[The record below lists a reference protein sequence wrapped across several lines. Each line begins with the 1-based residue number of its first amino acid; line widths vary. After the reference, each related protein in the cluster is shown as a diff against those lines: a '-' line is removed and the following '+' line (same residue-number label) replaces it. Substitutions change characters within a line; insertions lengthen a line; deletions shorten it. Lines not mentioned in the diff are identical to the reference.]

1 MTTKELKD
9 SVIREFKIT
18 TLALRNRNT
27 IFLLAFVI
35 LIFGG
40 ISYKG
45 LPKELFPDI
54 VIPTILVQTTYPGN
68 APIDIENLITRPLEK
83 EIESINGIKQLSSTS
98 AQDASMV
105 FVEFN
110 TDVLIE
116 DALSEVKDAVDKAM
130 SELPNDLLFDPLVMD
145 IDLSEF
151 PIININLSGDFS
163 LEELREYA
171 EYLEDE
177 IERIPEIS
185 KVELEGLN
193 EKEIQI
199 DVDLHKMEALDLTFY
214 DIETAVTAE
223 NVSISGGEI
232 KLGSARRSI
241 RTIGE
246 FTTVEEMGDII
257 IKREMGNTVQLKDI
271 ANVVDG
277 YAEPSS
283 HARLDKQPV
292 VSVQVIKKGGEN
304 LLDATDQIFAT
315 LDQAK
320 ASGRLPA
327 DLNLT
332 LTNDQSDM
340 VRIQLHNLENS
351 MIMGVI
357 FVVLVLFYF
366 LGTRNALFVGI
377 AIPMSMFTS
386 FIVLNILGYKLS
398 MIVLF
403 SLILALGMLVDNGIV
418 VVENIYRFVSRGYKP
433 FEAAKQ
439 AVGEIAMP
447 IIASTATTL
456 AAFLPLAFWEGM
468 IGEFMKALPITL
480 IIVLTSSLFVALV
493 IIPVFSATFIR
504 VGGTAYDS
512 KPNKRKGYRIA
523 LSMLGIAV
531 LFFLVGWRFMANLLA
546 LFAIIGILNLAFF
559 HKAELWFQNVF
570 LVWLERIYL
579 RSLQF
584 ALRKRNPLWFFLGTI
599 GLLFFTLVL
608 FGIRQPQV
616 NFFPVNAPN
625 YINVVAEF
633 PIGTDIS
640 ETDRFM
646 REDLEEDIFRLIDPY
661 NDIVQSVL
669 TTVGKG
675 GEEDLSNMSVGGTP
689 HKAVSTITFVDY
701 ELRKG
706 VDTRAIMRTI
716 SDELIGK
723 YPGVILSIEK
733 DAMGP
738 PAGKA
743 INIEIAGQDFEDLL
757 FLADSMMTYIDMAKI
772 DGIEGLKSNLTIG
785 KPELLVTIDREK
797 ARRYG
802 LSTMQIA
809 GTIRT
814 SLFGKEISDYKVG
827 EDEYPI
833 QLRLED
839 KYRYDVP
846 SLLNQKIIFNEEGR
860 NIGVP
865 ISAVADF
872 AYTSTYGSVRRKD
885 MTRVITVFSNV
896 IEGYNATEINNQIAE
911 RLTDFQLPEGYSYAF
926 TGEQQE
932 QAESMAF
939 LGRAML
945 IALALMLVILVSQF
959 NSVIRP
965 AIILASI
972 LFSTIGVLG
981 GISTFRM
988 DFVVIMTGIG
998 IISLA
1003 GIVVNNAIVLIDYI
1017 ELLKARKRKE
1027 LGMEEGT
1034 FLPTSIARECI
1045 EQGGK
1050 TRLRPVLLTAITTIL
1065 GLLPLAVGLNIDF
1078 RGLFTSYEPNI
1089 YFGGPQVL
1097 FWGPMAWTVIFGL
1110 TFSTFLTLVIV
1121 PVMYRLTTLVQQRMI
1136 NIIQLRRNN
1145 NGDAE
1150 NGQIGPVQ
1158 PDPLPVE

>member
-1 MTTKELKD
+1 MTAKEIKD
-9 SVIREFKIT
+9 TVIREFKIT
-18 TLALRNRNT
+18 TLALKNKNT
-27 IFLLAFVI
+27 VFLLAFVI
-35 LIFGG
+35 LLFGG
-40 ISYKG
+40 ISYNN

-68 APIDIENLITRPLEK
+68 APIDIENLITRPIEK
-83 EIESINGIKQLSSTS
+83 EIEGINGIKTLSSTS

-110 TDVLIE
+110 TNVNIE
-116 DALSEVKDAVDKAM
+116 DALSDVKDAVDNAKR
-130 SELPNDLLFDPLVMD
+130 ELPNDLMFDPLVMD

-151 PIININLSGDFS
+151 PILNINLSGDFS
-163 LEELREYA
+163 LEELRDYA

-177 IERIPEIS
+177 IESISEIS
-185 KVELEGLN
+185 KVELQGLN
-193 EKEIQI
+193 EKEIRI
-199 DVDLHKMEALDLTFY
+199 DVDLLKMEALELTFF
-214 DIETAVTAE
+214 DIEMAVAAE
-223 NVSISGGEI
+223 NISISGGEI

-246 FTTVEEMGDII
+246 FQSIEEIGDII

-271 ANVVDG
+271 ADVFDG
-277 YAEPSS
+277 YADPESY
-283 HARLDKQPV
+283 ARLNKQPV

-304 LLDATDQIFAT
+304 LLAATDKIFET
-315 LDQAK
+315 LDQARQ
-320 ASGRLPA
+320 SGRIPA
-327 DLNLT
+327 DLNMT

-340 VRIQLHNLENS
+340 VRLQINNLENS

-386 FIVLNILGYKLS
+386 FIILNMIGYKLN

-418 VVENIYRFVSRGYKP
+418 VVENIYRFVSKGYKP
-433 FEAAKQ
+433 FEAARQ
-439 AVGEIAMP
+439 AVGEIAVP

-456 AAFLPLAFWEGM
+456 AAFIPLAFWGGM
-468 IGEFMKALPITL
+468 TGEFMKALPITL
-480 IIVLTSSLFVALV
+480 MIVLSSSLFVALI
-493 IIPVFSATFIR
+493 IIPVISATFIR
-504 VGGTAYDS
+504 VGGTEFDS
-512 KPNKRKGYRIA
+512 KPDKKKGYRTILILA
-523 LSMLGIAV
+523 GAAV
-531 LFFLVGWRFMANLLA
+531 LLHIIKWPMLANLMV
-546 LFAIIGILNLAFF
+546 LFAIIGFLNIVFF

-570 LVWLERIYL
+570 LVWLEKIYTK
-579 RSLQF
+579 SLQY
-584 ALRKRNPLWFFLGTI
+584 ALRGRNPLWFFIGTI
-599 GLLFFTLVL
+599 GLMFFTMIL

-616 NFFPVNAPN
+616 TFFPINSPN
-625 YINVVAEF
+625 YINVIAEF
-633 PIGTDIS
+633 PIGTDIE

-646 REDLEEDIFRLIDPY
+646 KEELEEDVFRLLEPHR
-661 NDIVQSVL
+661 DIVKSVL

-675 GEEDLSNMSVGGTP
+675 GEEDLSNMSIGGTP
-689 HKAVSTITFVDY
+689 HKALTTVTFVDY
-701 ELRKG
+701 EFRKG
-706 VDTRAIMRTI
+706 IDTRAIMRVI

-723 YPGVILSIEK
+723 YPGVQLSVEK
-733 DAMGP
+733 DNMGP

-743 INIEIAGQDFEDLL
+743 INIEISGQDFEELL
-757 FLADSMMTYIDMAKI
+757 YLSDSMMTFIDMANI
-772 DGIEGLKSNLTIG
+772 EGVEGLKSNLTVG

-809 GTIRT
+809 STIRT
-814 SLFGKEISDYKVG
+814 SLFGKEISDFKVG

-833 QLRLED
+833 QLRLQE
-839 KYRYDVP
+839 KYRYNVP
-846 SLLNQKIIFNEEGR
+846 ALMNQKIIFNEDGK

-872 AYTSTYGSVRRKD
+872 TYSSTYGSVRRKNMD
-885 MTRVITVFSNV
+885 RVITVFSNV
-896 IEGYNATEINNQIAE
+896 IEGYNSTEINNLIAE
-911 RLTDFQLPEGYSYAF
+911 RLSNFELPEGYTYSF

-932 QAESMAF
+932 QQESMAF

-945 IALALMLVILVSQF
+945 IALALILLILVTQF

-972 LFSTIGVLG
+972 LFSTIGVFG
-981 GISTFRM
+981 GIATFKM
-988 DFVVIMTGIG
+988 DFVVVMTGIG

-1003 GIVVNNAIVLIDYI
+1003 GIVVNNAIVLVDYI

-1027 LGMEEGT
+1027 LGLEEGS
-1034 FLPTSIARECI
+1034 FLPLKLATECI
-1045 EQGGK
+1045 VQGGK

-1078 RGLFTSYEPNI
+1078 RGLFAELAPNL
-1089 YFGGPQVL
+1089 YFGGPQAI
-1097 FWGPMAWTVIFGL
+1097 FWGAMAWTVIFGL
-1110 TFSTFLTLVIV
+1110 TFSTFLTLIIV
-1121 PVMYRLTTLVQQRMI
+1121 PVMYRLTTLIQKRMI
-1136 NIIQLRRNN
+1136 NLLALRKNN
-1145 NGDAE
+1145 NGQKA
-1150 NGQIGPVQ
+1150 VA
-1158 PDPLPVE
+1158 PVE

>member
-1 MTTKELKD
+1 MSAKEIKD
-9 SVIREFKIT
+9 SVIREFKLT

-27 IFLLAFVI
+27 VFLLAFVI
-35 LIFGG
+35 LLFGG
-40 ISYKG
+40 ISYKN

-83 EIESINGIKQLSSTS
+83 EIDGINGIKELSSTS
-98 AQDASMV
+98 AQDASMI

-110 TDVLIE
+110 TDVNID
-116 DALSEVKDAVDKAM
+116 DALSDVKDAVDKAM

-145 IDLSEF
+145 IDLAEF

-163 LEELREYA
+163 LEELREYG

-177 IERIPEIS
+177 IEGISEIS

-193 EKEIQI
+193 EREILI
-199 DVDLHKMEALDLTFY
+199 DVDLHKMEAMELSFY

-246 FTTVEEMGDII
+246 FKSVKEIEDII
-257 IKREMGNTVQLKDI
+257 IKREFGRIVYLKDVADVI
-271 ANVVDG
+271 DG
-277 YAEPSS
+277 YADPDSY
-283 HARLDKQPV
+283 ARLDKQPV

-304 LLDATDQIFAT
+304 LLAATDQIFET
-315 LDQAK
+315 LDMARE
-320 ASGRLPA
+320 SDRIPA

-366 LGTRNALFVGI
+366 LGTRNALFVGL

-386 FIVLNILGYKLS
+386 FVVLNLIGFKLN

-439 AVGEIAMP
+439 AVGEIAVP

-456 AAFLPLAFWEGM
+456 AAFIPLAFWGGLT
-468 IGEFMKALPITL
+468 GEFMKALPITL

-512 KPNKRKGYRIA
+512 KPNKKKGYTIA
-523 LSMLGIAV
+523 FIMLGITLPFYLLKAY
-531 LFFLVGWRFMANLLA
+531 FFANLLA
-546 LFAIIGILNLAFF
+546 LFAIIGILNLLFF
-559 HKAELWFQNVF
+559 HKAELWFQQVF
-570 LVWLERIYL
+570 LVWLEKIYT
-579 RSLQF
+579 RSLKF
-584 ALRKRNPLWFFLGTI
+584 ALSKRRPVWFFFSTI
-599 GLLFFTLVL
+599 ALLFFTLIL
-608 FGIRQPQV
+608 FGIRSPQV

-625 YINVVAEF
+625 YINIVAEF
-633 PIGTDIS
+633 PIGTDIT

-646 REDLEEDIFRLIDPY
+646 KEELEEDVFRLIEPY
-661 NDIVQSVL
+661 QDIVKSVL

-689 HKAVSTITFVDY
+689 HKALTTVTFVDY
-701 ELRKG
+701 EFRKKI
-706 VDTRAIMRTI
+706 DTRAIMREI
-716 SDELIGK
+716 SEELIGK
-723 YPGVILSIEK
+723 YPGVQLSIEK
-733 DAMGP
+733 DNMGP
-738 PAGKA
+738 PAGKP
-743 INIEIAGQDFEDLL
+743 INIEIVGQDFNDLL
-757 FLADSMMTYIDMAKI
+757 FLADSMMTYIDMANI
-772 DGIEGLKSNLTIG
+772 DGIEGLKINLTVG
-785 KPELLVTIDREK
+785 KPELLVNIDREK
-797 ARRYG
+797 ARMYG
-802 LSTMQIA
+802 VSTMQIA
-809 GTIRT
+809 STLRT
-814 SLFGKEISDYKVG
+814 ALFGKEISDFKVG

-833 QLRLED
+833 QLRLKE

-846 SLLNQKIIFNEEGR
+846 ALMNQKITFNEEGQ
-860 NIGVP
+860 NIQVP
-865 ISAVADF
+865 ISSVTDF
-872 AYTSTYGSVRRKD
+872 TYSTTYGSVRRKD
-885 MTRVITVFSNV
+885 MDRVITVFSNV
-896 IEGYNATEINNQIAE
+896 IEGYNATAINAQIAAALANFE
-911 RLTDFQLPEGYSYAF
+911 LPDGYTYAF

-932 QAESMAF
+932 QEESMAF

-945 IALALMLVILVSQF
+945 IALALILLILVSQF
-959 NSVIRP
+959 NSIIRP

-972 LFSTIGVLG
+972 VFSTIGVFG

-988 DFVVIMTGIG
+988 DFVVVMTGIG
-998 IISLA
+998 IVSLA

-1017 ELLKARKRKE
+1017 ELLKARRRKDMGLE
-1027 LGMEEGT
+1027 PDA
-1034 FLPTSIARECI
+1034 FLPMGIATDCI
-1045 EQGGK
+1045 IQGGK
-1050 TRLRPVLLTAITTIL
+1050 TRLRPVLLTAITTVL

-1078 RGLFTSYEPNI
+1078 QGLFTSFAPNI

-1121 PVMYRLTTLVQQRMI
+1121 PVMYRLTTQMQKKMI
-1136 NIIQLRRNN
+1136 KLIQLRKQN
-1145 NGDAE
+1145 NGE
-1150 NGQIGPVQ
+1150 PV
-1158 PDPLPVE
+1158 LAK

>member
-1 MTTKELKD
+1 MSAKEIKD
-9 SVIREFKIT
+9 SVIREFKLT
-18 TLALRNRNT
+18 TLALKNRNT
-27 IFLLAFVI
+27 VFLLAFII
-35 LIFGG
+35 LLFGG

-83 EIESINGIKQLSSTS
+83 EIDGINGIKELSSTS
-98 AQDASMV
+98 AQDASMI

-110 TDVLIE
+110 TDVDID
-116 DALSEVKDAVDKAM
+116 DALTDVKDAVDKAK
-130 SELPNDLLFDPLVMD
+130 SELPNDLMFDPLVMD

-163 LEELREYA
+163 LEELRDYA

-177 IERIPEIS
+177 IESISEIS

-193 EKEIQI
+193 EREILI
-199 DVDLHKMEALDLTFY
+199 NVDLHKMEALELSFF
-214 DIETAVTAE
+214 DIEMAVTAE

-246 FTTVEEMGDII
+246 FKSMKEIEDII
-257 IKREMGNTVQLKDI
+257 IKREFGRIVYLKDVADVI
-271 ANVVDG
+271 DG
-277 YAEPSS
+277 YADPDSY
-283 HARLDKQPV
+283 ARLDRHPV

-304 LLDATDQIFAT
+304 LLAATDQIFET
-315 LDQAK
+315 LDHAK
-320 ASGRLPA
+320 ESGRIPA

-340 VRIQLHNLENS
+340 VRVQLHNLENS

-366 LGTRNALFVGI
+366 LGTRNALFVGL

-386 FIVLNILGYKLS
+386 FVILNMIGYKLN
-398 MIVLF
+398 MMVLF

-439 AVGEIAMP
+439 AVGEIAVP

-456 AAFLPLAFWEGM
+456 AAFVPLAFWGGM
-468 IGEFMKALPITL
+468 TGEFMKALPITL

-504 VGGTAYDS
+504 VGGSEYDS
-512 KPNKRKGYRIA
+512 TPNKKKGYTIA
-523 LSMLGIAV
+523 FIMLGITIPFY
-531 LFFLVGWRFMANLLA
+531 LMKSTFFANLLA
-546 LFAIIGILNLAFF
+546 LFAIIGILNLLIF
-559 HKAELWFQNVF
+559 HKAELWFQRVF
-570 LVWLERIYL
+570 LVWLEKIYTRTL
-579 RSLQF
+579 IF
-584 ALRKRNPLWFFLGTI
+584 ALTKRRPLWFFIGTI
-599 GLLFFTLVL
+599 ALLFFTLIL
-608 FGIRQPQV
+608 FGIRSPQV

-625 YINVVAEF
+625 YINVIAEF

-646 REDLEEDIFRLIDPY
+646 KEQLEEDVFALIEPY
-661 NDIVQSVL
+661 QDIVKSVL

-675 GEEDLSNMSVGGTP
+675 GEEDLSNMSVGDTP
-689 HKAVSTITFVDY
+689 HKALTTVTFVDY
-701 ELRKG
+701 EYRKKR
-706 VDTRAIMRTI
+706 DTRAIMREI
-716 SDELIGK
+716 SEALIGK
-723 YPGVILSIEK
+723 YPGVQLSVEK

-738 PAGKA
+738 PAGKP
-743 INIEIAGQDFEDLL
+743 INIEIVGQEFNELIY
-757 FLADSMMTYIDMAKI
+757 LADSMMTFIDRAGI
-772 DGIEGLKSNLTIG
+772 DGIEGLKINLTVG
-785 KPELLVTIDREK
+785 KPELLVNIDREK

-802 LSTMQIA
+802 VSTMQIA
-809 GTIRT
+809 STLRT
-814 SLFGKEISDYKVG
+814 SLFGKEISDFKVG
-827 EDEYPI
+827 EDEYPM
-833 QLRLED
+833 QLRLQE

-846 SLLNQKIIFNEEGR
+846 ALMNQKITFSEDGR
-860 NIGVP
+860 NIQVP
-865 ISAVADF
+865 ISSVADF
-872 AYTSTYGSVRRKD
+872 TYSTTYGSVRRKNMD
-885 MTRVITVFSNV
+885 RVIMVYSNI
-896 IEGYNATEINNQIAE
+896 IEGYNGTEINAQIAAS
-911 RLTDFQLPEGYSYAF
+911 LGNFKLPEGYTFAF

-932 QAESMAF
+932 QEESMAF

-945 IALALMLVILVSQF
+945 IALALILLILVSQF
-959 NSVIRP
+959 NSIIRP
-965 AIILASI
+965 AIILVSI
-972 LFSTIGVLG
+972 LFSTIGVFG

-988 DFVVIMTGIG
+988 DFVVVMTGIG
-998 IISLA
+998 IVSLA

-1017 ELLKARKRKE
+1017 ELLKARKRKDM
-1027 LGMEEGT
+1027 GMGPDT
-1034 FLPTSIARECI
+1034 FLPIDIANKCI
-1045 EQGGK
+1045 IEGGK

-1078 RGLFTSYEPNI
+1078 QGLFSSFSPNI

-1110 TFSTFLTLVIV
+1110 TFSTILTLLIV
-1121 PVMYRLTTLVQQRMI
+1121 PVMYRLTTLVQLRLI
-1136 NIIQLRRNN
+1136 NFIKLRQDN
-1145 NGDAE
+1145 NGNETALAE
-1150 NGQIGPVQ
+1150 
-1158 PDPLPVE
+1158 

>member
-1 MTTKELKD
+1 MSAKEIKD
-9 SVIREFKIT
+9 SVIREFKLT
-18 TLALRNRNT
+18 TLSLKNRNT
-27 IFLLAFVI
+27 VFLLAFVI
-35 LIFGG
+35 LLFGG
-40 ISYKG
+40 ISYKN

-54 VIPTILVQTTYPGN
+54 VIPTIMVQTTYPGN

-83 EIESINGIKQLSSTS
+83 EIDGINGIKELSSTS
-98 AQDASMV
+98 AQDASLI

-110 TDVLIE
+110 TDVNID
-116 DALSEVKDAVDKAM
+116 DALSDVKDAVDKAKG
-130 SELPNDLLFDPLVMD
+130 ELPNDLLFDPLVMD
-145 IDLSEF
+145 IDLAEF

-177 IERIPEIS
+177 IESISEIS
-185 KVELEGLN
+185 KVEMEGLN
-193 EKEIQI
+193 EREILI
-199 DVDLHKMEALDLTFY
+199 NVDLHKMEALELSFY
-214 DIETAVTAE
+214 DIEMAVTAE

-246 FTTVEEMGDII
+246 FKSIKEIEDII
-257 IKREMGNTVQLKDI
+257 IKREFGRIVYLKDAADVI
-271 ANVVDG
+271 DG
-277 YAEPSS
+277 YADPDSY
-283 HARLDKQPV
+283 ARLDRQPV

-304 LLDATDQIFAT
+304 LLAATDQIFET
-315 LDQAK
+315 LERAK
-320 ASGRLPA
+320 ESGRIPA

-366 LGTRNALFVGI
+366 LGTRNALFVGL

-386 FIVLNILGYKLS
+386 FVVLSMIGYKLN

-439 AVGEIAMP
+439 AVGEIAVP

-456 AAFLPLAFWEGM
+456 AAFLPLAFWGGM
-468 IGEFMKALPITL
+468 TGEFMKALPITL

-493 IIPVFSATFIR
+493 IIPVISATFIR
-504 VGGTAYDS
+504 VGGTEYDS
-512 KPNKRKGYRIA
+512 KPNKKKGYTIA
-523 LSMLGIAV
+523 FIMLAV
-531 LFFLVGWRFMANLLA
+531 TIPFYLMKAYFFANLLT
-546 LFAIIGILNLAFF
+546 LFATIGILNLLIF
-559 HKAELWFQNVF
+559 HKAELWFQQVF
-570 LVWLERIYL
+570 LVWLERIYT
-579 RSLQF
+579 RSLIF
-584 ALRKRNPLWFFLGTI
+584 ALSKRRPMWFFIGTI
-599 GLLFFTLVL
+599 GLLFFTLIL
-608 FGIRQPQV
+608 FGIRSPQV

-625 YINVVAEF
+625 YINIVAEL

-646 REDLEEDIFRLIDPY
+646 KEQLEEDVFTLIEPY
-661 NDIVQSVL
+661 QDIVKSVL

-689 HKAVSTITFVDY
+689 YKALTTITFVDY
-701 ELRKG
+701 EYRKKN
-706 VDTRAIMRTI
+706 DTRAIMREI
-716 SDELIGK
+716 SESLIGK
-723 YPGVILSIEK
+723 YPGVQLSIER

-738 PAGKA
+738 PAGKP
-743 INIEIAGQDFEDLL
+743 INIEIVGQKFDQLIY
-757 FLADSMMTYIDMAKI
+757 LADSMMTFIDMASI
-772 DGIEGLKSNLTIG
+772 DGIEGLKINLTVG
-785 KPELLVTIDREK
+785 KPELLVNIDREK
-797 ARRYG
+797 ARMYG
-802 LSTMQIA
+802 VSTMQIA
-809 GTIRT
+809 STLRT
-814 SLFGKEISDYKVG
+814 ALFGKEISDFKVG

-833 QLRLED
+833 QLRLQE

-846 SLLNQKIIFNEEGR
+846 ALMNQKITFNEDGQ
-860 NIGVP
+860 NIQVP
-865 ISAVADF
+865 ISSVADF
-872 AYTSTYGSVRRKD
+872 TYSTTYGSVRRKNLD
-885 MTRVITVFSNV
+885 RVITVYSNI
-896 IEGYNATEINNQIAE
+896 IEGYNATEINAQIAVT
-911 RLTDFQLPEGYSYAF
+911 LGNFKLPEGYTYAF

-932 QAESMAF
+932 QEESVAF

-945 IALALMLVILVSQF
+945 IALALILLILVSQF
-959 NSVIRP
+959 NSIIRP

-972 LFSTIGVLG
+972 LFSTIGVFG

-988 DFVVIMTGIG
+988 DFVVVMTGIG
-998 IISLA
+998 LVSLA

-1017 ELLKARKRKE
+1017 ELLKARRRKDMGLE
-1027 LGMEEGT
+1027 PDA
-1034 FLPTSIARECI
+1034 FLPVEIATKCI
-1045 EQGGK
+1045 IQGGK

-1078 RGLFTSYEPNI
+1078 RGLFTSFAPNL

-1110 TFSTFLTLVIV
+1110 TFSTVLTLLIV
-1121 PVMYRLTTLVQQRMI
+1121 PVMYRLTTLMQQRMI
-1136 NIIQLRRNN
+1136 NLIQLRKNN
-1145 NGDAE
+1145 NGNEPA
-1150 NGQIGPVQ
+1150 
-1158 PDPLPVE
+1158 LVE

>member
-1 MTTKELKD
+1 MTTKEIKD
-9 SVIREFKIT
+9 TVIREFKIT
-18 TLALRNRNT
+18 TLALKNRNT
-27 IFLLAFVI
+27 IFLLAAVI
-35 LIFGG
+35 LLFGG
-40 ISYKG
+40 ISYKN

-54 VIPTILVQTTYPGN
+54 VIPTIMVQTTYPGN

-83 EIESINGIKQLSSTS
+83 EIDGINGVVELASTS
-98 AQDASMV
+98 AQDASMI

-110 TDVLIE
+110 TSVDIE
-116 DALSEVKDAVDKAM
+116 DALSDVKDAVDNAKR
-130 SELPNDLLFDPLVMD
+130 ELPNDLLFDPLVMD

-163 LEELREYA
+163 LEELRDYA

-177 IERIPEIS
+177 IESISEIS
-185 KVELEGLN
+185 KVELQGLN
-193 EKEIQI
+193 EKEIRV

-214 DIETAVTAE
+214 DIEMAVSAE
-223 NVSISGGEI
+223 NISISGGEI

-246 FTTVEEMGDII
+246 FQSVDEIGDII
-257 IKREMGNTVQLKDI
+257 IKRDLGNTVQLKDI
-271 ANVVDG
+271 ADVIDG
-277 YAEPSS
+277 YADPQSY
-283 HARLDKQPV
+283 ARLDKQPV

-304 LLDATDQIFAT
+304 LLAATDKIFET
-315 LDQAK
+315 LDNAK
-320 ASGRLPA
+320 ASGRIPA

-340 VRIQLHNLENS
+340 VRIQLNNLENS

-366 LGTRNALFVGI
+366 LGTRNALFVGL

-386 FIVLNILGYKLS
+386 FIILQMIGYKLN
-398 MIVLF
+398 MIILF

-433 FEAAKQ
+433 FEAARQ
-439 AVGEIAMP
+439 AVGEIAVP

-456 AAFLPLAFWEGM
+456 AAFVPLAFWSGM
-468 IGEFMKALPITL
+468 TGEFMKALPITL

-493 IIPVFSATFIR
+493 IIPVFSATFIK
-504 VGGTAYDS
+504 VGGSAYDS
-512 KPNKRKGYRIA
+512 KPDKKKGYRIA
-523 LSMLGIAV
+523 FILLGVAILCFVVGWTALGNLLV
-531 LFFLVGWRFMANLLA
+531 LFAV
-546 LFAIIGILNLAFF
+546 IGVLNLVFF

-570 LVWLERIYL
+570 LVWLEKIYL
-579 RSLQF
+579 KSLQF

-616 NFFPVNAPN
+616 NFFPVNDPN
-625 YINVVAEF
+625 YINVIAEF
-633 PIGTDIS
+633 PIGTDIT

-646 REDLEEDIFRLIDPY
+646 KEELEEDIFRFMEPHK
-661 NDIVQSVL
+661 DIIKSIL

-701 ELRKG
+701 EFRKG
-706 VDTRAIMRTI
+706 ENTRAIMRGL
-716 SDELIGK
+716 SEELIGQ
-723 YPGVILSIEK
+723 YPGVQLSIEK

-738 PAGKA
+738 PSGKA
-743 INIEIAGQDFEDLL
+743 INIEISGQEFGELMYM
-757 FLADSMMTYIDMAKI
+757 ADSMMTYIEMAKI

-785 KPELLVTIDREK
+785 KPELLVAIDREK

-809 GTIRT
+809 STIRT
-814 SLFGKEISDYKVG
+814 SLFGKEISDFKVG
-827 EDEYPI
+827 EEEYPI
-833 QLRLED
+833 QLRLKED
-839 KYRYDVP
+839 YRYNVP
-846 SLLNQKIIFNEEGR
+846 ALMNQKIIFNEDGK

-872 AYTSTYGSVRRKD
+872 TYSSTYGSVRRKD
-885 MTRVITVFSNV
+885 MDRVITVFSNV
-896 IEGYNATEINNQIAE
+896 IEGFNATQINTEIAD
-911 RLTDFQLPEGYSYAF
+911 RLSGFELPDGYSYAF

-932 QAESMAF
+932 QQESTAF

-945 IALALMLVILVSQF
+945 IALALILLILVSQF
-959 NSVIRP
+959 NSIIRP

-972 LFSTIGVLG
+972 LFSTIGVFG
-981 GISTFRM
+981 GIATFKM
-988 DFVVIMTGIG
+988 DFVVVMTGVG
-998 IISLA
+998 LISLA
-1003 GIVVNNAIVLIDYI
+1003 GIVVNNAIVLVDYV

-1027 LGMEEGT
+1027 LGMDPDV
-1034 FLPTSIARECI
+1034 FLPIEIATECI

-1050 TRLRPVLLTAITTIL
+1050 TRLRPVLLTAITTVL

-1078 RGLFTSYEPNI
+1078 GGLFSSYEPNL

-1110 TFSTFLTLVIV
+1110 TFSTFLTLIIV
-1121 PVMYRLTTLVQQRMI
+1121 PVMYRLTTLIQKRMI
-1136 NIIQLRRNN
+1136 NFIQIRKNN
-1145 NGDAE
+1145 NGKVKP
-1150 NGQIGPVQ
+1150 GQ
-1158 PDPLPVE
+1158 PDPIVVE